1 MKSKLTPSIAAGC
14 GVGASGSGHS
24 AGSHGSTAA
33 QMSDPP
39 ATAGWAEEP
48 VRELAQRQSGTLEVL
63 LLWHAQTN
71 LVELSVRDL
80 AAGGGFHTEVAPDR
94 AIDAFYHPYVYAP
107 ENDSS
112 DPLDGDEAASVD
124 D

>member
-1 MKSKLTPSIAAGC
+1 MKRKLTPSIAAGC
-14 GVGASGSGHS
+14 GVGASGSGHA
-24 AGSHGSTAA
+24 AGSYRFTAK
-33 QMSDPP
+33 MTNPP

-48 VRELAQRQSGTLEVL
+48 ARELAQRQNGALEVL
-63 LLWHAQTN
+63 LLWHAQAD

-80 AAGGGFHTEVAPDR
+80 ATGRGFHTEVAPDR

-112 DPLDGDEAASVD
+112 DPLDGNEATSVD
-124 D
+124 G